1 MGRATTRLRDAW
13 TARRR
18 AALAAC
24 AVLTAGCSGI
34 LGIEAD
40 RYLVDAGPIVA
51 ADSGGG
57 GTTDASD
64 ASDGAAG
71 ADWSCLNTTVPPVGT
86 GSVVVTFFFNDVSG
100 SATSGSFVGTPI
112 PGASVRSCGTLDL
125 TCKNPISSAIGDDG
139 GLAPI
144 TVPAGFDGYYE
155 VDAGANYTPTILSRV
170 PQRASEQALQGMGS
184 SQLYSLGAGL
194 AGIQQDPN
202 LSLAIVTASDCNS
215 NPAPG
220 VQFTVG
226 APGPNEQVAY
236 LENNLPS
243 KSATATE
250 VTGSALV
257 FNVPSGTLTLTAT
270 IVGSTQP
277 LRSVTALIRQ
287 GWVTFVQIR
296 PDQAHYTASSSP

>member
-1 MGRATTRLRDAW
+1 MGRATSRLREVW
-13 TARRR
+13 TAKRGG
-18 AALAAC
+18 ALAC
-24 AVLTAGCSGI
+24 ALLTAGCSGI

-40 RYLVDAGPIVA
+40 RYLVDAGPSGIP
-51 ADSGGG
+51 DSGGG
-57 GTTDASD
+57 GSTTDASD
-64 ASDGAAG
+64 GSTG
-71 ADWSCLNTTVPPVGT
+71 ADWSCLNTIAPPLGT
-86 GSVVVTFFFNDVSG
+86 GNVTVTFFFNDVSG
-100 SATSGSFVGTPI
+100 AATSGSFAGTPI
-112 PGASVRSCGTLDL
+112 PGTSVRSCGTLDL
-125 TCKNPISSAIGDDG
+125 TCKTPISSAIADDG

-144 TVPAGFDGYYE
+144 TVPLGFDGYYE
-155 VDAGANYTPTILSRV
+155 VDAGMNYTPTILSRS
-170 PQRASEQALQGMGS
+170 PQRANEQALQGMGS
-184 SQLYSLGAGL
+184 SQLYALGAGL

-202 LSLAIVTASDCNS
+202 LSLAIVTAADCNS

-236 LENNLPS
+236 LEGNLPS

-257 FNVPSGTLTLTAT
+257 FNVPAGTLTLTAT

-296 PDQAHYTASSSP
+296 PDQARYAPTSP